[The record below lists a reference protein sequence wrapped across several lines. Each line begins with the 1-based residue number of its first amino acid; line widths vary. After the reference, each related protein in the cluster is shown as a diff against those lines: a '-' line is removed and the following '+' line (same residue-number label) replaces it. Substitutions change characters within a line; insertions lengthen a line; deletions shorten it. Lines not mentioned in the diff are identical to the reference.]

1 MFFLCANVFLPSLI
15 LPKKLNQKMED
26 MNNAKNFES
35 KNISLSLRSS
45 QCQEGNYSLLLLIIR
60 RVYALVRELN
70 TSLITGSRLDCVS
83 FSTVGIAVGEEKSS
97 LRTAGRQVEVR
108 YKIL

>member
-1 MFFLCANVFLPSLI
+1 MQKI
-15 LPKKLNQKMED
+15 LNQK
-26 MNNAKNFES
+26 
-35 KNISLSLRSS
+35 ISLYLFEVHNARK
-45 QCQEGNYSLLLLIIR
+45 ETTHYYYSLFEG
-60 RVYALVRELN
+60 YALVRELN

-83 FSTVGIAVGEEKSS
+83 FSTVGIALGEEKSS

>member
-1 MFFLCANVFLPSLI
+1 
-15 LPKKLNQKMED
+15 MED

-35 KNISLSLRSS
+35 KNISISLRSS

-83 FSTVGIAVGEEKSS
+83 FSTVGIAVGEEKLS
-97 LRTAGRQVEVR
+97 LRTAGHQVASTIQDTVR
-108 YKIL
+108 YCSYIIRIFQLK

>member
-1 MFFLCANVFLPSLI
+1 MENMNEVQKIESKKIFWSL
-15 LPKKLNQKMED
+15 QTS
-26 MNNAKNFES
+26 NNARKETTHYY
-35 KNISLSLRSS
+35 
-45 QCQEGNYSLLLLIIR
+45 YSLFEG
-60 RVYALVRELN
+60 YALVRELN

-97 LRTAGRQVEVR
+97 LRTAVRQVEVR

>member
-1 MFFLCANVFLPSLI
+1 
-15 LPKKLNQKMED
+15 MED

-35 KNISLSLRSS
+35 KNISISLRSS

-60 RVYALVRELN
+60 RVCIGKRIEHI
-70 TSLITGSRLDCVS
+70 TPSTGSRLDGLS
-83 FSTVGIAVGEEKSS
+83 FGTVGIAVGEEKSS
-97 LRTAGRQVEVR
+97 LRTAGRQVEER

>member
-1 MFFLCANVFLPSLI
+1 M
-15 LPKKLNQKMED
+15 QKI
-26 MNNAKNFES
+26 ES
-35 KNISLSLRSS
+35 KNISISLRSS

-60 RVYALVRELN
+60 RVCIGKRIEHN
-70 TSLITGSRLDCVS
+70 ITPSTGNRLDGLS